1 MIIETFTCDILQGYT
16 LVNIDDSKYMQKLT
30 EAARE
35 DNAAM
40 KTLTLATVADSAAM
54 KQIAL
59 VLFSFRYLQRD
70 LILPQIFEHVLLT
83 CHFCYGK
90 FRD

>member
-1 MIIETFTCDILQGYT
+1 
-16 LVNIDDSKYMQKLT
+16 MQKLS

-54 KQIAL
+54 KQVA
-59 VLFSFRYLQRD
+59 
-70 LILPQIFEHVLLT
+70 
-83 CHFCYGK
+83 
-90 FRD
+90 